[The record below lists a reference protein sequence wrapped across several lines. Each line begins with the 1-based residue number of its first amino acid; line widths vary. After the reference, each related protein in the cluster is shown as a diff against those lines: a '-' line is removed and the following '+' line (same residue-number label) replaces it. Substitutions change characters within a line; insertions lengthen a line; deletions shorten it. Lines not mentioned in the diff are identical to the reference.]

1 MHDPNFFLSA
11 FIYLA
16 AAVLLVPVAHRLG
29 LGSVLGYLIGGAL
42 IGPFVLGWVGGEQG
56 EEAMH
61 FAEFGVVIMLFMIG
75 LELEPARLWR
85 MRGPIFGL
93 GGLQVLLTGLAVTGC
108 AMAFGLA
115 FKPALATGMI
125 LALSSTAIVM
135 QTLQE
140 KGLMRTDGGSN
151 SFAVLLFQDISVIP
165 MLAVFPLL
173 ATGGEVT
180 EHHGW
185 LQEMPPWAQPLVT
198 LGAVALIVIA
208 GQFVVPRGFAILAKT
223 GLRELL
229 TAAALLLIVGV
240 ALLMTQVGLSPAL
253 GAFVAG
259 VVLAGSH
266 YRHELESNLEPF
278 KGLLLGLFF
287 LAVGASLDFSVIAAR
302 PLLVAGL
309 VLALVTLKVAVLLIV
324 AVILKIRGSQ
334 RWLLVLALAQG
345 GEFAFALLSMAMQ
358 QEIMDHDTAKVLV
371 VVVALSMAAA
381 PLLFI
386 LYERVIAPRYTAVS
400 REERE
405 ADVIDE
411 QAPVILAGFGRFGNF
426 LGRFM
431 MSQGVKVTVLES
443 DPDHVE
449 MLRKFGFKVFYGDAT
464 RMELL
469 HAAGIEEACML
480 IISLADQAKVAQLV
494 MEVREKYPKLRIL
507 SRAHDYDQ
515 RFELMRMGLKSED
528 TVHEQM
534 HGALELAVRALRA
547 LGKPAYAMQRAA
559 RRWQRY
565 DEETMHMIF
574 PVQEDM
580 DAYASIVRQR
590 RIELTQLFEKDLAEL
605 SDHSDKG
612 WEVARADD
620 ERKSMGGAGLAET
633 GDVMRDA

>member
-1 MHDPNFFLSA
+1 MHASHFFISA
-11 FIYLA
+11 FIYLG
-16 AAVLLVPVAHRLG
+16 AAVLLVPIAHRLG

-42 IGPFVLGWVGGEQG
+42 IGPFALGWVGGAQG

-93 GGLQVLLTGLAVTGC
+93 GGMQVVFTALAVMGIAIAC
-108 AMAFGLA
+108 GLGT
-115 FKPALATGMI
+115 KPAIATGMI
-125 LALSSTAIVM
+125 LALSSTAIVI

-140 KGLMRTDGGSN
+140 KALMRTDGGAD

-173 ATGGEVT
+173 ATSVAKV

-185 LQEMPPWAQPLVT
+185 LQELPHWVQPLIT
-198 LGAVALIVIA
+198 LGAVAVIVI
-208 GQFVVPRGFAILAKT
+208 GGRFIVPRGFNILAKT

-287 LAVGASLDFSVIAAR
+287 LAVGASLDFSVIAGK
-302 PLLVAGL
+302 PLLVATL
-309 VLALVTLKVAVLLIV
+309 VVALIALKAAVMFVIATL
-324 AVILKIRGSQ
+324 LKIRGSH
-334 RWLLVLALAQG
+334 RWLLSLALAQG
-345 GEFAFALLSMAMQ
+345 GEFAFALLSMAIQ
-358 QEIMDHDTAKVLV
+358 QEILDAETSKLLV
-371 VVVALSMAAA
+371 AVVALSMAIA

-386 LYERVIAPRYTAVS
+386 IYDRLIAPRYTAVS
-400 REERE
+400 KETRAPDR
-405 ADVIDE
+405 IDE
-411 QAPVILAGFGRFGNF
+411 HAPVILAGFGRFGNF
-426 LGRFM
+426 VGRVM

-464 RMELL
+464 RLDLL
-469 HAAGIEEACML
+469 HAAGIEQACML
-480 IISLADQAKVAQLV
+480 IIALADQAKVAQLIAD
-494 MEVREKYPKLRIL
+494 VRERFPKLRIL
-507 SRAHDYDQ
+507 ARAHDYDH
-515 RFELMRMGLKSED
+515 RVELINLGLAAED

-534 HGALELAVRALRA
+534 GSAQELAVRALRA
-547 LGKPAYAMQRAA
+547 LGQPAYATERAA
-559 RRWQRY
+559 RRWRRY
-565 DEETMHMIF
+565 DDETFHLLI
-574 PVQEDM
+574 PVHEDE
-580 DAYASIVRQR
+580 DAYASIVRER
-590 RIELTQLFEKDLAEL
+590 RVELTQLFERDIAEL
-605 SDHSDKG
+605 PADNDQA
-612 WEVARADD
+612 WEIGRA
-620 ERKSMGGAGLAET
+620 EET
-633 GDVMRDA
+633 

>member
-56 EEAMH
+56 EEALH

-75 LELEPARLWR
+75 LELEPSRLWR

-93 GGLQVLLTGLAVTGC
+93 GGMQVVFTALAVMGLA
-108 AMAFGLA
+108 MACGLD
-115 FKPALATGMI
+115 FKPAIATGMI
-125 LALSSTAIVM
+125 LALSSTAIVI

-140 KGLMRTDGGSN
+140 KALMRTDGGAD
-151 SFAVLLFQDISVIP
+151 SFAVLLFQDIAVIP

-173 ATGGEVT
+173 AAGETTT

-185 LQEMPPWAQPLVT
+185 LQELPHWAQPLVT
-198 LGAVALIVIA
+198 LGAVVAIVIA

-287 LAVGASLDFSVIAAR
+287 LAVGASLDFSVIAAK
-302 PLLVAGL
+302 PLLVGVL
-309 VLALVTLKVAVLLIV
+309 VLGLIVLKTLVLLAI
-324 AVILKIRGSQ
+324 ATLLKIRGSH
-334 RWLLVLALAQG
+334 RWLLALALAQG
-345 GEFAFALLSMAMQ
+345 GEFAFALLSMASQ
-358 QEIMDHDTAKVLV
+358 QQILDAENAKLLV
-371 VVVALSMAAA
+371 AVVALSMAVT

-400 REERE
+400 KEER
-405 ADVIDE
+405 APDTIDE
-411 QAPVILAGFGRFGNF
+411 HAPVILAGFGRFGNF

-443 DPDHVE
+443 DPDHVD
-449 MLRKFGFKVFYGDAT
+449 MLRAFGFKVFYGGAT
-464 RMELL
+464 RLDLL
-469 HAAGIEEACML
+469 HAAGIEQACML
-480 IISLADQAKVAQLV
+480 IIALADQSKVARLV
-494 MEVREKYPKLRIL
+494 TEVREKYPSVRIL
-507 SRAHDYDQ
+507 VRAQDYDH
-515 RFELMRMGLKSED
+515 RFELLKLGIEAED
-528 TVHEQM
+528 MVHEQM
-534 HGALELAVRALRA
+534 HSALVLATRALQA
-547 LGKPAYAMQRAA
+547 LGKPAAAMEEAA
-559 RRWQRY
+559 RKWRRY
-565 DEETMHMIF
+565 DDETMHLIV
-574 PVQEDM
+574 PVQDDF
-580 DAYASIVRQR
+580 DAYASIVRER
-590 RIELTQLFEKDLAEL
+590 RIQLTQLFEKDRAEVE
-605 SDHSDKG
+605 K
-612 WEVARADD
+612 
-620 ERKSMGGAGLAET
+620 
-633 GDVMRDA
+633 

>member
-42 IGPFVLGWVGGEQG
+42 IGPFVLGWVGGAQG
-56 EEAMH
+56 EEALH

-75 LELEPARLWR
+75 LELEPSRLWR

-93 GGLQVLLTGLAVTGC
+93 GGMQVVFTALAVMGI
-108 AMAFGLA
+108 AMACGLEY
-115 FKPALATGMI
+115 KPAIATGMI
-125 LALSSTAIVM
+125 LALSSTAIVI

-140 KGLMRTDGGSN
+140 KALMRTDGGAD
-151 SFAVLLFQDISVIP
+151 SFAVLLFQDIAVIP

-173 ATGGEVT
+173 AASGTTT

-185 LQEMPPWAQPLVT
+185 LQELPHWAQPLVT
-198 LGAVALIVIA
+198 LGAVVAIVVA

-287 LAVGASLDFSVIAAR
+287 LAVGASLDFSVIAAK
-302 PLLVAGL
+302 PLLVGVL
-309 VLALVTLKVAVLLIV
+309 VLALIVLKTVVLFAIATL
-324 AVILKIRGSQ
+324 LKIRGSH
-334 RWLLVLALAQG
+334 RWLLALALAQG
-345 GEFAFALLSMAMQ
+345 GEFAFALLSMASQ
-358 QEIMDHDTAKVLV
+358 QQILDTENAKLLV
-371 VVVALSMAAA
+371 AVVALSMAVT

-386 LYERVIAPRYTAVS
+386 VYERVIASRYTAVS
-400 REERE
+400 KEER
-405 ADVIDE
+405 APDTIDE
-411 QAPVILAGFGRFGNF
+411 HAPVILAGFGRFGNF

-443 DPDHVE
+443 DPDHVD
-449 MLRKFGFKVFYGDAT
+449 MLRAFGFKVFYGDAT
-464 RMELL
+464 RLDLL
-469 HAAGIEEACML
+469 HAAGIDQACML
-480 IISLADQAKVAQLV
+480 IIALADESKVARLV
-494 MEVREKYPKLRIL
+494 TEVREKYPKVRIL
-507 SRAHDYDQ
+507 VRAQDYDH
-515 RFELMRMGLKSED
+515 RFELLKLGIEAED
-528 TVHEQM
+528 MVHEQM
-534 HGALELAVRALRA
+534 HSALVLATRALQA
-547 LGKPAYAMQRAA
+547 LGKPAAAMEEAA
-559 RRWQRY
+559 RKWRRY
-565 DEETMHMIF
+565 DDETMHLIA
-574 PVQEDM
+574 PVQDDF
-580 DAYASIVRQR
+580 DAYASIVRER
-590 RIELTQLFEKDLAEL
+590 RVQLTQLFEKDRAEAQ
-605 SDHSDKG
+605 K
-612 WEVARADD
+612 
-620 ERKSMGGAGLAET
+620 
-633 GDVMRDA
+633 

>member
-1 MHDPNFFLSA
+1 MHDPHFFLSA
-11 FIYLA
+11 FIYLG

-29 LGSVLGYLIGGAL
+29 LGSVLGYLIGGVM
-42 IGPFVLGWVGGEQG
+42 IGPFVLGWVGGTQG

-93 GGLQVLLTGLAVTGC
+93 GGLQVSLTALAVMGI
-108 AMAFGLA
+108 AMVFGLEL
-115 FKPALATGMI
+115 KPAIATGMI
-125 LALSSTAIVM
+125 LALSSTAIVI

-140 KGLMRTDGGSN
+140 KALMRTDGGAD

-173 ATGGEVT
+173 AASVAKM

-185 LQEMPPWAQPLVT
+185 LHELPHWAQPLVT
-198 LGAVALIVIA
+198 LSAVVAIVIA
-208 GQFVVPRGFAILAKT
+208 GQFIVPRGFAILAKT

-287 LAVGASLDFSVIAAR
+287 LAVGASLDFSVIAGK
-302 PLLVAGL
+302 PLLVAAL
-309 VLALVTLKVAVLLIV
+309 VLALIALKVVV
-324 AVILKIRGSQ
+324 MFVIATLLKIRGSH
-334 RWLLVLALAQG
+334 RWLLSLALAQG
-345 GEFAFALLSMAMQ
+345 GEFAFALLSMAIQ
-358 QEIMDHDTAKVLV
+358 QEILEAETSRLLV
-371 VVVALSMAAA
+371 AVVALSMAVT

-386 LYERVIAPRYTAVS
+386 FYERIIAPRYTAVS
-400 REERE
+400 KEQRAPDR
-405 ADVIDE
+405 IDE
-411 QAPVILAGFGRFGNF
+411 SAPVILAGFGRFGNF
-426 LGRFM
+426 VGRFM

-443 DPDHVE
+443 DPDHVD

-464 RMELL
+464 RLDLL
-469 HAAGIEEACML
+469 HAAGIEHACLL
-480 IISLADQAKVAQLV
+480 IIALADQAKVAQLV
-494 MEVREKYPKLRIL
+494 TEIRAKFPNLRIMA
-507 SRAHDYDQ
+507 RAHDYDQ
-515 RFELMRMGLKSED
+515 RFELMSLGLSAED

-534 HGALELAVRALRA
+534 GSAQDLAVRALRA
-547 LGKPAYAMQRAA
+547 LGKPAYATERAA
-559 RRWQRY
+559 RRWRRY
-565 DEETMHMIF
+565 DEETVHLLV
-574 PVQEDM
+574 PVHEDE
-580 DAYASIVRQR
+580 DAYASIVRER

-605 SDHSDKG
+605 PEASDAG
-612 WEVARADD
+612 WEIERA
-620 ERKSMGGAGLAET
+620 EEK
-633 GDVMRDA
+633 

>member
-56 EEAMH
+56 EEALH

-75 LELEPARLWR
+75 LELEPSRLWR

-93 GGLQVLLTGLAVTGC
+93 GGAQVVFTALAVMGIALAC
-108 AMAFGLA
+108 GLE
-115 FKPALATGMI
+115 FKPAIATGMI
-125 LALSSTAIVM
+125 LALSSTAIVI

-140 KGLMRTDGGSN
+140 KALMRTDGGAD
-151 SFAVLLFQDISVIP
+151 SFAVLLFQDIAVIP

-173 ATGGEVT
+173 AAGGAAT

-185 LQEMPPWAQPLVT
+185 LQTLPHWAQPLVT
-198 LGAVALIVIA
+198 LGAVVAIVIA

-287 LAVGASLDFSVIAAR
+287 LAVGASLDFSVIAAK
-302 PLLVAGL
+302 PLLVGVL
-309 VLALVTLKVAVLLIV
+309 VLGLIALKTLVLFAIATV
-324 AVILKIRGSQ
+324 LKIRGSH
-334 RWLLVLALAQG
+334 RWLLALALAQG
-345 GEFAFALLSMAMQ
+345 GEFAFALLSMASQ
-358 QEIMDHDTAKVLV
+358 QQILDAENAKLLV
-371 VVVALSMAAA
+371 AVVALSMAVT
-381 PLLFI
+381 PLLFV
-386 LYERVIAPRYTAVS
+386 LYEKVIAPRFTAVK
-400 REERE
+400 EEKRAPDE
-405 ADVIDE
+405 IDE
-411 QAPVILAGFGRFGNF
+411 HAPVIMAGFGRFGNF
-426 LGRFM
+426 VGRFM

-449 MLRKFGFKVFYGDAT
+449 MLRTFGFKVFYGDAT
-464 RMELL
+464 RLDLL
-469 HAAGIEEACML
+469 HAAGIAEARML
-480 IISLADQAKVAQLV
+480 LITLADRAKVAQLV
-494 MEVREKYPKLRIL
+494 SEVREKFPDVRIL
-507 SRAHDYDQ
+507 ARAHDYDQ
-515 RFELMRMGLKSED
+515 RHEFIQLGLRSED
-528 TVHEQM
+528 VVHEQM
-534 HGALELAVRALRA
+534 HSALELGVKALRV
-547 LGKPAYAMQRAA
+547 LGRPAEAMDEAK
-559 RRWQRY
+559 RRWRAY
-565 DEETMHMIF
+565 DEETFHLLL
-574 PVQEDM
+574 PVHDDD
-580 DAYASIVRQR
+580 DAYASIVRER
-590 RIELTQLFEKDLAEL
+590 RIQLTQLFEKDQ
-605 SDHSDKG
+605 S
-612 WEVARADD
+612 EV
-620 ERKSMGGAGLAET
+620 EK
-633 GDVMRDA
+633 